1 MTDMLYN
8 PPHDGWFCVF
18 AAATVCPAPDQL
30 PKKHPLSGSTVR
42 QQFQAAASGAK
53 IRLTFSNEY
62 CSTLDPPGEDMVIES
77 VRIARLLKPGEPN
90 IDLSSD
96 TAVTFGGAESV
107 SIPSGGTVTSDAI
120 DFRFESLEFLAVS
133 VKFGPAPEY
142 VTCHSEA
149 DCSSWVTE
157 GNHVSENFNPQ
168 EWMWSYFSF
177 CRADGV
183 DGNTYCCADAADGNA
198 DCCPQGLSKSTETLV
213 CFGDSIT
220 DGAVSTFNGFDAWP
234 NLLAQALARDP
245 ATAHISAV
253 NTAIAG
259 NAIWGGWGVAAKERF
274 KRDILGVPGARM
286 AIILIGTNDIP
297 GAQTDTSEAMISEYK
312 AMISA
317 CHARGIKVWGGT
329 ITPFGNNDWWAS
341 ELHERI
347 RARVNEWIMSND
359 SGFNGYIDFAAATC
373 DPANKTVLKA
383 EYDSGDG
390 LHPSAKGHRA
400 MGEAAVEVIKGIVK

>member
-1 MTDMLYN
+1 MTDMI
-8 PPHDGWFCVF
+8 PPRGGWYCIF
-18 AAATVCPAPDQL
+18 AAATVSPAPDQL

-62 CSTLDPPGEDMVIES
+62 CATLDPPGEGMVLES
-77 VRIARLLKPGEPN
+77 VHIARLLKPGEPN

-96 TAVTFGGAESV
+96 TAITFGGSESV
-107 SIPSGGTVTSDAI
+107 TIPSGGTVTSDEI

-157 GNHVSENFNPQ
+157 GNRVGENFNPQ

-177 CRADGV
+177 CRADGMNS
-183 DGNTYCCADAADGNA
+183 DD
-198 DCCPQGLSKSTETLV
+198 DCCPDGLSNSTETLV

-234 NLLAQALARDP
+234 NLLAQALSRDP
-245 ATAHISAV
+245 ATAHISTV

-274 KRDILGVPGARM
+274 KRDILEIPGARM

-297 GAQTDTSEAMISEYK
+297 GAQTDTSQDMISEYK

-317 CHARGIKVWGGT
+317 CHARGIKVYGGT
-329 ITPFGNNDWWAS
+329 ITPFGNNDWWSS

-347 RARVNEWIMSND
+347 RLRVNEWIMSGD
-359 SGFNGYIDFAAATC
+359 SGFDGYVDFAAATC
-373 DPANKTVLKA
+373 DPVNKTVLKA

-390 LHPSAKGHRA
+390 LHPSAAGHRA
-400 MGEAAVEVIKGIVK
+400 MGRAAIEFIGRLMKK